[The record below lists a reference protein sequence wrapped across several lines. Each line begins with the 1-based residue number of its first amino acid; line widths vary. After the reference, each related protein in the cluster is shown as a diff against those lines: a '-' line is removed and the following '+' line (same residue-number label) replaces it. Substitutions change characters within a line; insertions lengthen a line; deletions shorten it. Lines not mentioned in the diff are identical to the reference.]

1 MKVYVMEETW
11 QPPEWI
17 YRKTRPKS
25 DDAYFENM
33 THVIFQAGL
42 SWKMIEQ
49 KWPNF
54 KKAFENFSID
64 KVAGFNEDDVKR
76 LMTNS
81 GIVRNQK
88 KILATIHNAKQFQ
101 KIRKEFGS
109 FQSYLDGLDKSK
121 NYSLVIKELGKMF
134 QRLGPSSAR
143 IFLYSVGEDVRH
155 PTE

>member
-1 MKVYVMEETW
+1 MRENW
-11 QPPEWI
+11 QPPAWI
-17 YRKTRPKS
+17 YRKRRPKN
-25 DDAYFENM
+25 DNAYFENM

-64 KVAGFNEDDVKR
+64 KVARFGEDDIKR
-76 LMTNS
+76 LMADS

-88 KILATIHNAKQFQ
+88 KILATIHNARQFQ
-101 KIRKEFGS
+101 RIRKEFGS

-121 NYSLVIKELGKMF
+121 NYSLVIKELGKIF
-134 QRLGPSSAR
+134 KHLGPSSAR
-143 IFLYSVGEDVRH
+143 IFLYSVGEDVWH

>member
-1 MKVYVMEETW
+1 MGENW
-11 QPPEWI
+11 QPPAWI
-17 YRKTRPKS
+17 YRKTRPKN

-54 KKAFENFSID
+54 KKAFDNFSID
-64 KVAGFNEDDVKR
+64 KVARFDDDDIKR
-76 LMTNS
+76 LMADS
-81 GIVRNQK
+81 GIVRNSK
-88 KILATIHNAKQFQ
+88 KILATMHNAKQFQ
-101 KIRKEFGS
+101 RIRKEFGS

-121 NYSLVIKELGKMF
+121 NYSLAIKELGKIF
-134 QRLGPSSAR
+134 KRLGPSSAR
-143 IFLYSVGEDVRH
+143 IFLYSVGEDVGH